1 MGSIQE
7 KVLSSTDS
15 ELPLEACFVPAI
27 TTYFDQV
34 IDTVIA
40 HQSLKQ

>member
-7 KVLSSTDS
+7 KSVVFDRL
-15 ELPLEACFVPAI
+15 ELPLEACFVPAV

-34 IDTVIA
+34 IDTIIA
-40 HQSLKQ
+40 HQSFKQ